1 MTYHTKGA
9 TVLSVRLTKEM
20 EERIDKLAKST
31 QRPKSFFV
39 KEALSNYLDDME
51 EYYEVLKRRN
61 DPNRNLI
68 TLDELER
75 ALDVQDSH

>member
-1 MTYHTKGA
+1 M
-9 TVLSVRLTKEM
+9 LSVRLTKEM
-20 EERIDKLAKST
+20 EKRIDRLAKST

-39 KEALSNYLDDME
+39 KEALNNYLEDME

-68 TLDELER
+68 TLEELER

>member
-1 MTYHTKGA
+1 M
-9 TVLSVRLTKEM
+9 LSVRLSKEM
-20 EERIDKLAKST
+20 EERISRLAKST

-39 KEALSNYLDDME
+39 KEALNNYLNDME

-68 TLDELER
+68 TLEELES
-75 ALDVQDSH
+75 APDVQDSH

>member
-1 MTYHTKGA
+1 MTYHTKGVA
-9 TVLSVRLTKEM
+9 MLSVRLSKEM
-20 EERIDKLAKST
+20 EERINRLAKST

-39 KEALSNYLDDME
+39 KEALNNYLNDME

-68 TLDELER
+68 TLEELES
-75 ALDVQDSH
+75 ALNVQDSH